1 MANISKDTLIHDVA
15 DAYRTASGTTEA
27 VKAGELAQKISE
39 LSGGDL
45 PVLDNPAAVTDVAN
59 GKEYID
65 ENGQKQT
72 GTKVIPFDWTSRM
85 TYISTSYGIFCDA
98 DLSDLG
104 QNLIFDFPNVNNYSS
119 LFYNTKFAENVNI
132 QIKALSATSMQT
144 MFRSITTPVDTVEIF
159 FTDKLRN
166 LNTAF
171 NGIASRK
178 KIILHG
184 STKNVTSFS
193 YAFRAGGRNTFTAI
207 EGDPIDFSSNTG
219 ALYGSNSP
227 FYECYGLSYCRFV
240 PNTLADTM
248 PDATISII
256 STIFDKDT
264 MISFA
269 NCLIA
274 GTGTATLSSA
284 QKTICNG
291 TMGTVSQVTE
301 GDVTYDFFTA
311 DDSGTITLMS
321 FITQTKGWTVA

>member
-1 MANISKDTLIHDVA
+1 MPGLKYKDSQSNIKPVRVA
-15 DAYRTASGTTEA
+15 AIN
-27 VKAGELAQKISE
+27 VAQYPE
-39 LSGGDL
+39 
-45 PVLDNPAAVTDVAN
+45 LDNPAAVTDVAL

-85 TYISTSYGIFCDA
+85 LRVSSSNGIFYMA

-104 QNLIFDFPNVNNYSS
+104 QNLIFDFPNVDDFSR
-119 LFYNTKFAENVNI
+119 LFNSTKFADNANI
-132 QIKALSATSMQT
+132 QIKALSATSMSV
-144 MFRSITTPVDTVEIF
+144 MFYSTATSIDTVEIF
-159 FTDKLRN
+159 FTDKLRS

-171 NGIASRK
+171 YGASSRK

-184 STKNVTSFS
+184 STKNVTNFA
-193 YAFRAGGRNTFTAI
+193 YAFRAGGRNFTAI
-207 EGDPIDFSSNTG
+207 EGDPIDFTSNTG
-219 ALYGSNSP
+219 NLYGSNSP
-227 FYECYGLSYCRFV
+227 FYECYGLTYCRFV
-240 PNTLADTM
+240 PNTLADAI
-248 PDATISII
+248 PEAKISIS

-269 NCLIA
+269 NCLIM
-274 GTGTATLSSA
+274 GTGTVTLSSA

-301 GDVTYDFFTA
+301 GGVTYDFFTE
-311 DDSGTITLMS
+311 DESGTTTLMN